1 MKFGYADQN
10 DGRQTYR
17 TLDPNGASTVGVRV
31 TRGDRQEFKSL
42 PWFQLERAKLNPLT
56 KLIDDTIAAVS
67 R

>member
-1 MKFGYADQN
+1 MHDWQIVHGDVRKN
-10 DGRQTYR
+10 PV
-17 TLDPNGASTVGVRV
+17 LIGASTVGVRV

-42 PWFQLERAKLNPLT
+42 PWFQLEHAKLNPLT